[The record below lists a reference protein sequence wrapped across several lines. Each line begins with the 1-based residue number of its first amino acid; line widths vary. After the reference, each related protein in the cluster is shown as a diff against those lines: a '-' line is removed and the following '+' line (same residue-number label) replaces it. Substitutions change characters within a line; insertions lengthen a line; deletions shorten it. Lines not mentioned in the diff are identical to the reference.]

1 MPLIELNVNSE
12 IYQVDIDPEETLLDV
27 IREKIGLLGTK
38 RGCDTGECGACTV
51 LLDGI
56 PVNSCIYFAI
66 RADKKSILTI
76 EGLGTPEELHPLQQA
91 FIRNA
96 AVQCGFC
103 APGMLISAKALLD
116 ENPNPTD
123 HEIREGISGNLC
135 RCTGYVKIIKSIKE
149 AAEVLSK
156 GAAV

>member
-76 EGLGTPEELHPLQQA
+76 EGLGTPEKLHPLQQA

-135 RCTGYVKIIKSIKE
+135 RCTGYVKIIKAIKE
-149 AAEVLSK
+149 AAEMLSK
-156 GAAV
+156 EASA